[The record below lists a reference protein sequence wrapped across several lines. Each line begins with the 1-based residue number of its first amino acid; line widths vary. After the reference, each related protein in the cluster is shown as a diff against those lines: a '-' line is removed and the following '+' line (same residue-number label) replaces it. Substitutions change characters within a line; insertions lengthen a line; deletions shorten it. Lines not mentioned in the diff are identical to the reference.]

1 MLKKLIVMSLSAL
14 LLTGCGGAPKEETV
28 HTPEYLSI
36 TEVSVSIGDETIV
49 YTAMN
54 NEAVKSYSD
63 KQFVVYPDKTLFDTV
78 QVDFVQGNSLN
89 NYIQAYYLS
98 LIHIWAKMHNRKPV
112 VIRSPL
118 KCKNP
123 CCAKCYGLDPS
134 TGRPVKVG
142 APVGYTAGQ
151 SLAEQCTQTKM
162 CIRDSRWR

>member
-89 NYIQAYYLS
+89 NYIQAYYDGVAGEKS
-98 LIHIWAKMHNRKPV
+98 TLIDGSFTTASKAYY
-112 VIRSPL
+112 L
-118 KCKNP
+118 K
-123 CCAKCYGLDPS
+123 
-134 TGRPVKVG
+134 
-142 APVGYTAGQ
+142 
-151 SLAEQCTQTKM
+151 QTEDLNYIIVCGDKSNESFVNDL
-162 CIRDSRWR
+162 CERL

>member
-1 MLKKLIVMSLSAL
+1 MLKKLLVMSLSAL
-14 LLTGCGGAPKEETV
+14 LLTGCGGAPQEEIV

-89 NYIQAYYLS
+89 NYIQAYYDGVAGEKS
-98 LIHIWAKMHNRKPV
+98 TLIDGSFTTVSKAYC
-112 VIRSPL
+112 L
-118 KCKNP
+118 K
-123 CCAKCYGLDPS
+123 
-134 TGRPVKVG
+134 
-142 APVGYTAGQ
+142 
-151 SLAEQCTQTKM
+151 QTEDLNYIIVCGDKSNESFVNDL
-162 CIRDSRWR
+162 CERL

>member
-28 HTPEYLSI
+28 PTPEYLSI
-36 TEVSVSIGDETIV
+36 AEVSVSIVDETIV

-89 NYIQAYYLS
+89 NYIQAYYDGVAGEKS
-98 LIHIWAKMHNRKPV
+98 NLIDGSFTTASKAYC
-112 VIRSPL
+112 L
-118 KCKNP
+118 K
-123 CCAKCYGLDPS
+123 
-134 TGRPVKVG
+134 
-142 APVGYTAGQ
+142 
-151 SLAEQCTQTKM
+151 QTEDLNYIIVCGDKSNESFVNDL
-162 CIRDSRWR
+162 CERL

>member
-36 TEVSVSIGDETIV
+36 AEVSVSIGDETIV

-89 NYIQAYYLS
+89 NYIQAYYDGVAGEKS
-98 LIHIWAKMHNRKPV
+98 NLIDGSFTTASKAYC
-112 VIRSPL
+112 L
-118 KCKNP
+118 K
-123 CCAKCYGLDPS
+123 
-134 TGRPVKVG
+134 
-142 APVGYTAGQ
+142 
-151 SLAEQCTQTKM
+151 QTEDLNYIIVCGDKSNESFVNDL
-162 CIRDSRWR
+162 CERL

>member
-28 HTPEYLSI
+28 TTPEYLSI

-89 NYIQAYYLS
+89 NYIQAYYDGVAGEKS
-98 LIHIWAKMHNRKPV
+98 TLIDG
-112 VIRSPL
+112 SF
-118 KCKNP
+118 
-123 CCAKCYGLDPS
+123 
-134 TGRPVKVG
+134 T
-142 APVGYTAGQ
+142 TAGKAYC
-151 SLAEQCTQTKM
+151 LKQTEDLNYIIVCGDKSNESFVNDL
-162 CIRDSRWR
+162 CERL

>member
-14 LLTGCGGAPKEETV
+14 LLTGCGGAQKEETV
-28 HTPEYLSI
+28 PTPEYLSI

-89 NYIQAYYLS
+89 NYIQAYYDGVAGEKS
-98 LIHIWAKMHNRKPV
+98 TLIDGSFATASKAYC
-112 VIRSPL
+112 L
-118 KCKNP
+118 K
-123 CCAKCYGLDPS
+123 
-134 TGRPVKVG
+134 
-142 APVGYTAGQ
+142 
-151 SLAEQCTQTKM
+151 QTEDLNYIIVCGDKSNESFVNDL
-162 CIRDSRWR
+162 CERL

>member
-28 HTPEYLSI
+28 LTPEYLSI

-89 NYIQAYYLS
+89 NYIQAYYDGVAGEKS
-98 LIHIWAKMHNRKPV
+98 NLIDGSFTTASKAYC
-112 VIRSPL
+112 L
-118 KCKNP
+118 K
-123 CCAKCYGLDPS
+123 
-134 TGRPVKVG
+134 
-142 APVGYTAGQ
+142 
-151 SLAEQCTQTKM
+151 QTEDLNYIIVCGDKSNESFVNDL
-162 CIRDSRWR
+162 CERL

>member
-14 LLTGCGGAPKEETV
+14 LLTGCGGAPQEETV

-89 NYIQAYYLS
+89 NYIQAYYDGVAGEKS
-98 LIHIWAKMHNRKPV
+98 TLIDGSFTTVSKAYC
-112 VIRSPL
+112 L
-118 KCKNP
+118 K
-123 CCAKCYGLDPS
+123 
-134 TGRPVKVG
+134 
-142 APVGYTAGQ
+142 
-151 SLAEQCTQTKM
+151 QTEDLNYIIVCGDKSNESFVNDL
-162 CIRDSRWR
+162 CERL